1 MLKNRKINKREKCAL
16 GIVAGLLVIV
26 GVFYLGLNFGNG
38 TLSINGGGL
47 NGNLPS
53 QLNYSSVNQEYQ
65 VLKDNFDGKLTETQ
79 LLNGL
84 KHGLASAA
92 NDPYTVY
99 FTANEEKEFNNELN
113 NSFSGIGIELSQNA
127 QKEIIIIAPLKG
139 SPAAKA
145 GLEPKD
151 IIADVNGQSTAGMS
165 VENAVDA
172 IRGKA
177 GTKVELT
184 IIRGSKEFNVTITRQ
199 NIVVPSVSWKTLSGN
214 IGYISITT
222 FANDTSS
229 LIQQAAQ
236 YMVNHHVKGIILDLR
251 DNPGGLVT
259 AAITTSSEWLE
270 RGQEIMQERRG
281 SQVVQTYRATGGDIL
296 HGIPTVVLVNG
307 GSASASEITA
317 GALHDNHDAYLIGTK
332 TFGKGVVQELINL
345 SDGGELKV
353 TVASW
358 YRPDGQDIEKIGIT
372 PDEVV
377 QPAANGSDNQLVAAE
392 NYINSH

>member
-1 MLKNRKINKREKCAL
+1 
-16 GIVAGLLVIV
+16 
-26 GVFYLGLNFGNG
+26 
-38 TLSINGGGL
+38 
-47 NGNLPS
+47 
-53 QLNYSSVNQEYQ
+53 
-65 VLKDNFDGKLTETQ
+65 
-79 LLNGL
+79 
-84 KHGLASAA
+84 
-92 NDPYTVY
+92 
-99 FTANEEKEFNNELN
+99 
-113 NSFSGIGIELSQNA
+113 
-127 QKEIIIIAPLKG
+127 
-139 SPAAKA
+139 
-145 GLEPKD
+145 
-151 IIADVNGQSTAGMS
+151 VNGQSTAGMS

-259 AAITTSSEWLE
+259 AAVTTSSEWLE

>member
-259 AAITTSSEWLE
+259 AAVTTSSEWLE